1 MNIFAATISVVATS
15 CSVVFYIKMRGID
28 ARLKYQD
35 FPHRKWD
42 LENPVSERRWNSKGE
57 PIHIWE
63 SRALENSL
71 RRTSKDYY
79 DYSGICVAIALLGC
93 ITAFGF

>member
-1 MNIFAATISVVATS
+1 MNILAVIIAVIATS
-15 CSVVFYIKMRGID
+15 LAIVFHIKMRGIN

-42 LENPVSERRWNSKGE
+42 LENPISEMRWNSKGE
-57 PIHIWE
+57 PINIWE
-63 SRALENSL
+63 SRALENLL
-71 RRTSKDYY
+71 RRTSKDSYET
-79 DYSGICVAIALLGC
+79 SSICAVIALLAW